1 MPSSAVHTFTDPDD
15 YAAAVRGQQ
24 AEVTILGRGQFTAKV
39 TRIDMHRLWMLRL
52 SDNLPR
58 LGHSGLSASM
68 KERAV
73 VSFRTASGPPLLW
86 SGSEMPSTS
95 IVRHSKGDSSF
106 QRSAGSFSWAS
117 MSLPVEELAF
127 LGAISG
133 CELTPRNRR

>member
-1 MPSSAVHTFTDPDD
+1 MEGRGDAFERSPHLIDPDD
-15 YAAAVRGQQ
+15 YAAAIRGSQ
-24 AEVTILGRGQFTAKV
+24 AEVTILGRGRFTAKV

-86 SGSEMPSTS
+86 SGSEMLSTS

-106 QRSAGSFSWAS
+106 QRSAGSLCA
-117 MSLPVEELAF
+117 
-127 LGAISG
+127 G
-133 CELTPRNRR
+133 